1 MGRGLG
7 CLMLL
12 LVFGALCVEL
22 WAFLIIREYAD
33 DTLGPILLLVA
44 LSYIGVRVVI
54 VQARMLPMDLLAGRG
69 GRRLVG
75 VVGGVLLAF
84 PGFISDALGI
94 LLLLP
99 PVQIV
104 LSGLGQRLAASLMRT
119 IAGRMMGGGGGF
131 PGMPKGFPGGFPGGP
146 FPGMKPDERFR
157 KPTKTIDTT
166 VEKDD

>member
-7 CLMLL
+7 CLLLL
-12 LVFGALCVEL
+12 LVFGAFCVEL
-22 WAFLIIREYAD
+22 WVFLVLREWCD
-33 DTLGPILLLVA
+33 KETLGLLLA
-44 LSYIGVRVVI
+44 LIATSYIGVRIAVA
-54 VQARMLPMDLLAGRG
+54 QGRKLPLDLLAGQG

-75 VVGGVLLAF
+75 VIGGALLAF
-84 PGFISDALGI
+84 PGFASDAVGL

-104 LSGLGQRLAASLMRT
+104 LSGLGQRLASSLLRT
-119 IAGRMMGGGGGF
+119 MMGRMMGGGM
-131 PGMPKGFPGGFPGGP
+131 PGMPGMPGGFPGGP

-157 KPTKTIDTT
+157 RPTKTIDTT